1 MFDME
6 PVRAFDHSSVCILYL
21 KQMKSRGWKVEVP
34 VFHGRRLWTRLFVG
48 LIAGVAV
55 CRGVWAVEP
64 PADTGP
70 SVVVATVGTA
80 PILRAELDA
89 VLQRAGNGGP
99 DESTLNR
106 PVQLQAAALEQLVDQ
121 RLLRAEIEREG
132 ITIGAAEIDAAVGK
146 LRAQMTARGVEW
158 SAFLA
163 KTGRDEE
170 FLREQIALELG
181 LDKLIRPRLG
191 AEAVDAS
198 FQKHR
203 REVDGTRL
211 RVSHVVLRPDLGRG
225 DEAVQECL
233 RRAEQIRGAIVRGE
247 LSFADAARRH
257 SAGPSRMQGGDLGWI
272 SRKAPCIDEFSRAA
286 YALAKGD
293 VSQPF
298 ASPYGVHLV
307 MVADTEPGR
316 LGIEAVRPQIESML
330 AAEILRDRL
339 ARARAANRIEFA
351 PGVPHFDPATPAEP
365 GKPRRVVVEPAG

>member
-1 MFDME
+1 VIIGR
-6 PVRAFDHSSVCILYL
+6 PVCMRLIVGIVACVATIDA
-21 KQMKSRGWKVEVP
+21 
-34 VFHGRRLWTRLFVG
+34 GR
-48 LIAGVAV
+48 
-55 CRGVWAVEP
+55 AVEP

-70 SVVVATVGTA
+70 SAVVATVGTV

-89 VLQRAGNGGP
+89 VLQRAGSGGP
-99 DESTLNR
+99 DASALNR
-106 PVQLQAAALEQLVDQ
+106 PVELQAAALEQLIDQ

-132 ITIGAAEIDAAVGK
+132 VTVGAAEIDAALGK

-191 AEAVDAS
+191 VEAVDAA

-211 RVSHVVLRPDLGRG
+211 RVSHVVLRPDIGRG

-257 SAGPSRMQGGDLGWI
+257 SAGPSRMRGGDLGWI
-272 SRKAPCIDEFSRAA
+272 SRKAPCVDEFGRAA

-298 ASPYGVHLV
+298 ASPYGVHVV

-316 LGIEAVRPQIESML
+316 LGLEAVRPQIESML
-330 AAEILRDRL
+330 AAEVLRERL
-339 ARARAANRIEFA
+339 ARARAATAIEFA

-365 GKPRRVVVEPAG
+365 GKPRRVAVEPAS

>member
-1 MFDME
+1 M
-6 PVRAFDHSSVCILYL
+6 L
-21 KQMKSRGWKVEVP
+21 Q
-34 VFHGRRLWTRLFVG
+34 GRTWWTTLC
-48 LIAGVAV
+48 VAV
-55 CRGVWAVEP
+55 VVAGAHRGGAWAVDP
-64 PADTGP
+64 LPDTGP
-70 SVVVATVGTA
+70 SAVVATVGTV
-80 PILRAELDA
+80 PILRAELET

-99 DESTLNR
+99 DASTTGR
-106 PVQLQAAALEQLVDQ
+106 PLQLQAAALEQLVDQ
-121 RLLRAEIEREG
+121 RLLRVEVEREG
-132 ITIGAAEIDAAVGK
+132 ITVGGLEIDAALGK
-146 LRAQMTARGVEW
+146 LRAQMAARGIEW

-163 KTGRDEE
+163 KTGRDEA

-191 AEAVDAS
+191 AEAVEAA

-211 RVSHVVLRPDLGRG
+211 RVSHVVLRPDIGGG

-233 RRAEQIRGAIVRGE
+233 SRAEQIRGAIVRGE

-272 SRKAPCIDEFSRAA
+272 SRKAPCVDEFGRAA

-293 VSQPF
+293 VSRPF

-307 MVADTEPGR
+307 MVADAEPGR
-316 LGIEAVRPQIESML
+316 LGLEAVRTQIESIL
-330 AAEILRDRL
+330 AAEVLRDRL
-339 ARARAANRIEFA
+339 ARARAATSIEFA

-365 GKPRRVVVEPAG
+365 GKPRRVIVEPAG

>member
-1 MFDME
+1 M
-6 PVRAFDHSSVCILYL
+6 VI
-21 KQMKSRGWKVEVP
+21 RG
-34 VFHGRRLWTRLFVG
+34 RLLWMRLFIEIVACVAIG
-48 LIAGVAV
+48 DAGRA
-55 CRGVWAVEP
+55 AEP

-70 SVVVATVGTA
+70 SAVVATVGA
-80 PILRAELDA
+80 VPILRAELDA

-99 DESTLNR
+99 DASTLNR
-106 PVQLQAAALEQLVDQ
+106 PVQLQAAALEQLIDQ
-121 RLLRAEIEREG
+121 RLLRAEIDREG
-132 ITIGAAEIDAAVGK
+132 IVVGAAEIDAALGK

-191 AEAVDAS
+191 AEAVGAT
-198 FQKHR
+198 FQKHH

-211 RVSHVVLRPDLGRG
+211 RVSHVVLRPDVGRG

-233 RRAEQIRGAIVRGE
+233 RRAEQIRGGIVRGE

-272 SRKAPCIDEFSRAA
+272 SRKVPCIEEFSRAA
-286 YALAKGD
+286 FALAKGD

-298 ASPYGVHLV
+298 TSPYGVHVV
-307 MVADTEPGR
+307 MVTDTEPGR
-316 LGIEAVRPQIESML
+316 LGLEAVRPQIEAML
-330 AAEILRDRL
+330 AAEVLRERL
-339 ARARAANRIEFA
+339 ARARAATPIEYA
-351 PGVPHFDPATPAEP
+351 PGVPHFDPASPAEP
-365 GKPRRVVVEPAG
+365 GQPRRVVVGPAG